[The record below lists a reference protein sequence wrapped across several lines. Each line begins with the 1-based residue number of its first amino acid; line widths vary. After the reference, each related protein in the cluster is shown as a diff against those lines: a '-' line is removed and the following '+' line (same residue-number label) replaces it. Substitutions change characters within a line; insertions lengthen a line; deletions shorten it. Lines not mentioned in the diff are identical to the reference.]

1 MGKLYCLI
9 GKSGSG
15 KDTAFGNVM
24 NRKIPSLFP
33 VVTYTTRPRRTN
45 ETEGVEYH
53 FVDNEKL
60 AELESEGKVIEKRT
74 YHTVHGDW
82 TYFTCETDISG
93 GNYIMIGTP
102 DVVDRLYEKYGRDE
116 VAVIYLE
123 LDDGIRLKRCI
134 SRESEQKNPNYSE
147 VCRRYLADEA
157 DSYEGRVEKY
167 TCLHRIDSSLL
178 PDEIADQIERIVC
191 NC

>member
-60 AELESEGKVIEKRT
+60 AELDSNYNAQKASISEQYT
-74 YHTVHGDW
+74 
-82 TYFTCETDISG
+82 SA
-93 GNYIMIGTP
+93 MM
-102 DVVDRLYEKYGRDE
+102 VDDTELASELKAELLSLNEWYDEEYEKITGGAE
-116 VAVIYLE
+116 V
-123 LDDGIRLKRCI
+123 
-134 SRESEQKNPNYSE
+134 
-147 VCRRYLADEA
+147 
-157 DSYEGRVEKY
+157 
-167 TCLHRIDSSLL
+167 
-178 PDEIADQIERIVC
+178 
-191 NC
+191 